1 MLIPSIS
8 GLIETEG
15 KRSRHSRRFS
25 LAAMMGCG
33 VLAGLPAGAET
44 AAVESAAGAPDTQID
59 TVIVTAGRLGSQDIQ
74 DIPMAVTAL
83 NPETLSKLNLTS
95 LSDFTRLAPSVNM
108 ESTGNGINTIT
119 IRGLAT
125 RGSDSSETEDRSLV
139 SVYLDDTPI
148 SLKSWT
154 PDIKALDLESVEV
167 LRGPQGTLYGAGAMA
182 GNIRLITKK
191 PDTENLSG
199 YVEVEGSD
207 TADFGGFNNAE
218 KFAVNLPL
226 IRDVLAVRINGY
238 RDDMS
243 GYIKNILIGGT
254 ENATRTDQGRVA
266 VRWTPSDKL
275 TVDATYTV
283 DKVSSGLNYAE
294 AGLPVYESARLKRS
308 ESNLDLNIF
317 TLSLKYDM
325 GFADLTSSSSF
336 VRMSNYYLH
345 DQSYEYYDYYFGNS
359 GPLESAD
366 FDSGNL
372 IHDFVQEIRMTSKTD
387 GPLKWLG
394 GLFYERQTRRFIMN
408 NPYTN
413 FDELYGAEVGIPDYS
428 SVTNDLANQPNNAY
442 YGLIHTVDRQFA
454 AYGQVSYD
462 LTSRLELTAGLRFFD
477 WHEDYSIYSAGY
489 VGDGPS
495 ASPESP
501 IGTPLIVNSNP
512 KATGVTPRFA
522 ASYKLTDTT
531 NLYAEIAEGFRYGGV
546 NQPVPVIYC
555 GADLA
560 AEGLTAAPA
569 SFGPDKLWSYT
580 IGEKSKLADDRV
592 TLNVAGF
599 WINWKNTQTTV
610 PLDCSYVYTQN
621 IGSVTSKGVEL
632 ETAAK
637 LSRYATVSF
646 NGSYNHSSAASDI
659 TNLHAPAGTTSPYA
673 PRFIGSVTG
682 SYHIPV
688 AGNSL
693 EFNANYSYK
702 SSFNNS
708 FNQSASSYRQ
718 IPSTKTLNGAVAYAV
733 GRFEISVFGN
743 NLANARNIEHIGAVP
758 AASLAPGDD
767 VAYDRPRTIGLRL
780 RASF

>member
-1 MLIPSIS
+1 MWMTSIS
-8 GLIETEG
+8 GPTETEG
-15 KRSRHSRRFS
+15 RRAAMPSSRRS
-25 LAAMMGCG
+25 LAAVVACG
-33 VLAGLPAGAET
+33 ALAGLPAE
-44 AAVESAAGAPDTQID
+44 AAPEPVESDAQLT
-59 TVIVTAGRLGSQDIQ
+59 TVVVTAGRLGSQDIQ
-74 DIPMAVTAL
+74 AVPMAVTAL

-125 RGSDSSETEDRSLV
+125 RGSDNSETEDRTLV

-148 SLKSWT
+148 ALKSWT

-191 PDTENLSG
+191 PDSKTLSG

-207 TADFGGFNNAE
+207 TADFGGWNNAE

-226 IRDVLAVRINGY
+226 IQDVLAVRINGY

-254 ENATRTDQGRVA
+254 DNATRTDQGRIA

-283 DKVSSGLNYAE
+283 DRVRSGLNYAE
-294 AGLPVYESARLKRS
+294 AALPVYESARLKHS
-308 ESNLDLNIF
+308 VADLDLNIF
-317 TLSLKYDM
+317 TLSLKYDL
-325 GFADLTSSSSF
+325 GFADLSSTSSF
-336 VRMSNYYLH
+336 MRMSNYYLH
-345 DQSYEYYDYYFGNS
+345 DQSYEYYDYYLGNT
-359 GPLESAD
+359 GPLEPAD

-372 IHDFVQEIRMTSKTD
+372 IHDAVEEIRMTSKTD

-413 FDELYGAEVGIPDYS
+413 FDALYAPIVGIPNYS
-428 SVTNDLANQPNNAY
+428 SVTNDLAVQPNDPY
-442 YGLIHTVDRQFA
+442 YGYIHTIDRQFA
-454 AYGQVSYD
+454 VYGQVSYD
-462 LTSRLELTAGLRFFD
+462 LTSRLELTAGLRYFN
-477 WHEDYSIYSAGY
+477 WREDYYIYSAGY

-495 ASPESP
+495 ASAASP
-501 IGTPLIVNSNP
+501 VGTPLIVNANP
-512 KATGVTPRFA
+512 SATGATPRFA
-522 ASYKLTDTT
+522 ASYKLTDVT

-546 NQPVPVIYC
+546 NQPVPVIFC

-580 IGEKSKLADDRV
+580 LGEKSKFADDRV
-592 TLNVAGF
+592 TLNLAGF
-599 WINWKNTQTTV
+599 WINWKNTQTSV
-610 PLDCSYVYTQN
+610 PLNCSYVYTQN

-637 LSRYATVSF
+637 LTPYATVSF
-646 NGSYNHSSAASDI
+646 NGSYNHSSAASNI
-659 TNLHAPAGTTSPYA
+659 SNLDAPAGTTSPYA
-673 PRFIGSVTG
+673 PRFIGSITG
-682 SYHIPV
+682 DYRVPLGMS
-688 AGNSL
+688 SL
-693 EFNANYSYK
+693 DFDVNYSYK
-702 SSFNNS
+702 TSFNNS
-708 FNQSASSYRQ
+708 FNQSSSSFAQ
-718 IPSTKTLNGAVAYAV
+718 IPSTKSLNAAVAYEI
-733 GRFEISVFGN
+733 GHFEVSVFGN
-743 NLANARNIEHIGAVP
+743 NLTNARNIEHIQSVP
-758 AASLAPGDD
+758 TGSLAPGNDL
-767 VAYDRPRTIGLRL
+767 AYDRPRTVGLRL

>member
-1 MLIPSIS
+1 MTTSAIS
-8 GLIETEG
+8 GQKAALGGGTRRL
-15 KRSRHSRRFS
+15 RS
-25 LAAMMGCG
+25 LGLVTMMSCG
-33 VLAGLPAGAET
+33 AVLADPVAET
-44 AAVESAAGAPDTQID
+44 TTATESDTQIP
-59 TVIVTAGRLGSQDIQ
+59 TVIVTSGRLGSQDIQ
-74 DIPMAVTAL
+74 DVPMAVTAL
-83 NPETLSKLNLTS
+83 NPDTLSKLNLTS

-191 PDTENLSG
+191 PDSENFSG
-199 YVEVEGSD
+199 YVEVEGSN
-207 TADFGGFNNAE
+207 TANYGGWNNAE

-226 IRDVLAVRINGY
+226 INGVLAVRINGY

-243 GYIKNILIGGT
+243 GYIKNTVIGGT

-266 VRWTPSDKL
+266 VRYTPTDKF
-275 TVDATYTV
+275 TIDATYTI

-294 AGLPVYESARLKRS
+294 AALPVYESARLKRS
-308 ESNLDLNIF
+308 QSDLDLNIF
-317 TLSLKYDM
+317 TLTGKYDFD
-325 GFADLTSSSSF
+325 FADLTATSSF

-345 DQSYEYYDYYFGNS
+345 DQSFEYYDYYFGNS
-359 GPLESAD
+359 GPVEPAD
-366 FDSGNL
+366 FDSANL
-372 IHDFVQEIRMTSKTD
+372 IHDFVQEIRMTSKGD
-387 GPLKWLG
+387 GPFKWIG

-413 FDELYGAEVGIPDYS
+413 FDELYGEEAGIPNYS
-428 SVTNDLANQPNNAY
+428 SVTNDLANQPDNAY

-454 AYGQVSYD
+454 VYGEVSYAV
-462 LTSRLELTAGLRFFD
+462 TKKLEVTAGLRYFD
-477 WHEDYSIYSAGY
+477 WHEDYNIYSAGY
-489 VGDGPS
+489 VGNGPG
-495 ASPESP
+495 ASSDSP
-501 IGTPLIVNSNP
+501 IGTPLIVNSSP
-512 KATGVTPRFA
+512 HATGATPRFA

-531 NLYAEIAEGFRYGGV
+531 NIYAEIAEGFRYGGV
-546 NQPVPVIYC
+546 NQPVPVVYC

-592 TLNVAGF
+592 TLNAAAF
-599 WINWKNTQTTV
+599 LIKWRNTQTTV

-621 IGSVTSKGVEL
+621 IGSVTSKGLEL

-646 NGSYNHSSAASDI
+646 NGSYNHSAAASNI
-659 TNLHAPAGTTSPYA
+659 TNLDAPEGTTSPYA
-673 PRFIGSVTG
+673 PRFIGSITG
-682 SYHIPV
+682 DYHVPV

-708 FNQSASSYRQ
+708 FNQSASSFRQ
-718 IPSTKTLNGAVAYAV
+718 IPSTKTLNGAVSY
-733 GRFEISVFGN
+733 EIGHLELSIFGN
-743 NLANARNIEHIGAVP
+743 NLTNARNIEHIGSVP
-758 AASLAPGDD
+758 RGSIAPGDD
-767 VAYDRPRTIGLRL
+767 LAYGRPRTIGLRV